1 VERVAHG
8 QHRVRP
14 PRGLVVLDVD
24 KQHDGPSNLAALTQ
38 FHGQLPPT
46 WSAST
51 GGGGCHLWFRAGGPF
66 RGQLCEGVDIKA
78 HTGYLVVPPSVH
90 PNGTCYVWDNDLPIV
105 DAPEWILP
113 LLCTPRT
120 PVRPP
125 SPAGDG
131 MRASGLVRYVASAP
145 VGSRNRLLYWAA
157 CRTAERGAPPRLL
170 EPLRDAARSTGL
182 SDEEIDRTIA
192 SALRGVGA

>member
-131 MRASGLVRYVASAP
+131 MRASGLVRLSLVLRSAVEIVSCTGLP
-145 VGSRNRLLYWAA
+145 AELPSAVLPPACWSRSVTQLGQLA
-157 CRTAERGAPPRLL
+157 CPTR
-170 EPLRDAARSTGL
+170 RSTAPSPAHSG
-182 SDEEIDRTIA
+182 
-192 SALRGVGA
+192 G